1 MQGHSF
7 GSRNNVATRHNPCK
21 HGFCSHCS
29 VVSECNIKRNL
40 VFRRFFEPAAIIGRC
55 FLSQIAHARDSSRK
69 LDSPLAYSRFSASY
83 NKSLLI
89 NCSTFKQKHY
99 EKQRTLENG
108 DSVRHIDS
116 DGSTDCHEY
125 DIVHGSRADNYL
137 KASPRICG
145 DSLLLKYQSLCLLFL
160 LF

>member
-1 MQGHSF
+1 MQAWLLLSLLRCF
-7 GSRNNVATRHNPCK
+7 RVLNRC
-21 HGFCSHCS
+21 
-29 VVSECNIKRNL
+29 NL

-89 NCSTFKQKHY
+89 YCSTFKQKHY
-99 EKQRTLENG
+99 EKQGTLENG

-116 DGSTDCHEY
+116 DGSTDCYEHHF
-125 DIVHGSRADNYL
+125 VHGTWPDIYL

-145 DSLLLKYQSLCLLFL
+145 DSLFFKISIPLFVVSIIL
-160 LF
+160 TIFV